1 LRLNA
6 HKLAGTS
13 VAEAKGEPL
22 ATLRHVTEAAEAE
35 ETAAKPCEMGAAA
48 ASSRLC
54 PATLC
59 MRSMHGVVDKAM
71 PELCDSPLTSPS
83 IRAVRPQGGGSDRAA
98 MGSSSTSAQDQVLLA
113 SPFGV
118 GSWRRFQRTAILVE
132 AGLAHSEL
140 LADSGTAQAGQP
152 KQLVDPGLQHVDTG
166 APSHSTGGKT
176 KVD

>member
-1 LRLNA
+1 
-6 HKLAGTS
+6 
-13 VAEAKGEPL
+13 
-22 ATLRHVTEAAEAE
+22 
-35 ETAAKPCEMGAAA
+35 MGAAA

-54 PATLC
+54 PATLF

-83 IRAVRPQGGGSDRAA
+83 IRAVRPQGGDSDCAA
-98 MGSSSTSAQDQVLLA
+98 MGSSSTAQNQVLLA

-118 GSWRRFQRTAILVE
+118 GSWRRFQRTAILGE

-152 KQLVDPGLQHVDTG
+152 KQLVDPGLRHVDTG